1 MAMYL
6 KPLSQ
11 IPKIFTVNNNLLSA
25 TTAHSEQIGKTLT
38 RVLESNQIEC
48 TPKDI
53 ICSPMSVVYKYK
65 VESYNIKKSKLKSIE
80 DSLPMF
86 LNCSSASLGFIPEEE
101 GFAITIPND
110 KRPVVPLGNLFYSLE
125 YQLINSNTKFVLGID
140 SYNKPVIMDF
150 DKIPHMIISG
160 TTGSGKSVAL
170 NVIISSILA
179 NATYKSV
186 QFVMI
191 DPKQVELAKYAKC
204 SKFLN
209 RPIANS
215 SKESLDALGA
225 MKDEMNRR
233 YRLFADTGVVNIG
246 QYNELVDKNNRIL
259 PHLIVVIDELGDL
272 MITNK
277 TLAQNYLVA
286 LGQKSRAA
294 GIHLIC
300 ATQTPRAEIISGKLK
315 ANFTTQIAFQVQNTK
330 ESQIALGVN
339 GAEKLMGKGDGLY
352 FDSEY
357 HGFRNFQS
365 AMVTDDEIEKL
376 IDFIENKSI
385 VD

>member
-1 MAMYL
+1 MAKYL

-11 IPKIFTVNNNLLSA
+11 NIFTVNNKLLSA
-25 TTAHSEQIGKTLT
+25 TTEHSEQIGKTLT
-38 RVLESNQIEC
+38 KILESNQIKC

-53 ICSPMSVVYKYK
+53 VCSPMSVVYKYK
-65 VESYNIKKSKLKSIE
+65 VESYDIKKSKLKGIE

-86 LNCSSASLGFIPEEE
+86 LNCSSVSLGFIPEEE

-110 KRPVVPLGNLFYSLE
+110 QRPVVPLGNILNSVE
-125 YQLINSNTKFVLGID
+125 YQLISSNTKFVLGID

-160 TTGSGKSVAL
+160 TTGSGKSVAI
-170 NVIISSILA
+170 NVLISSILA
-179 NATYKSV
+179 NATYNSV

-209 RPIANS
+209 KPIANS
-215 SKESLDALGA
+215 NRESLDALWD
-225 MKDEMNRR
+225 MKYEMDRR
-233 YRLFADTGVVNIG
+233 YKLFAEKGIVNIG
-246 QYNELVDKNNRIL
+246 QYNELLAKNNEIL
-259 PHLIVVIDELGDL
+259 PHLIVIVDELGDL
-272 MITNK
+272 MVSDKN
-277 TLAQNYLVA
+277 LVQNYLVT

-315 ANFTTQIAFQVQNTK
+315 ANFTTQIAFQVQNTR

-339 GAEKLMGKGDGLY
+339 GAEKLLGKGDGLY

-357 HGFRNFQS
+357 HGFRNFQA
-365 AMVTDDEIEKL
+365 AMVTDEEIEKL

>member
-1 MAMYL
+1 MAKYV

-11 IPKIFTVNNNLLSA
+11 NIFTVNDKLLSA

-38 RVLESNQIEC
+38 RILESNQIKC
-48 TPKDI
+48 TPTDI
-53 ICSPMSVVYKYK
+53 VCSPMSVVYKYK
-65 VESYNIKKSKLKSIE
+65 VESYDIKKSKLKSVEETI
-80 DSLPMF
+80 PMF
-86 LNCSSASLGFIPEEE
+86 LNCSSVSIGFIPEEE

-110 KRPVVPLGNLFYSLE
+110 QRPVVPLGNLLNTLE

-160 TTGSGKSVAL
+160 TTGSGKSVAI

-179 NATYKSV
+179 NATYNSV

-215 SKESLDALGA
+215 NREALDALWD
-225 MKDEMNRR
+225 MKYEMDRR
-233 YRLFADTGVVNIG
+233 YKLFAENGVVNIG
-246 QYNELVDKNNRIL
+246 QYNELLAKKNEIL
-259 PHLIVVIDELGDL
+259 PHLIVIVDELGDL
-272 MITNK
+272 MVRDKN
-277 TLAQNYLVA
+277 LVQNYLVE

-315 ANFTTQIAFQVQNTK
+315 ANFTTQIAFQVQNTR

-339 GAEKLMGKGDGLY
+339 GAEKLLGKGDGLY

-365 AMVTDDEIEKL
+365 AMVTDEEIEKL
-376 IDFIENKSI
+376 IDFIETKSI
-385 VD
+385 ID

>member
-1 MAMYL
+1 MAKYV

-11 IPKIFTVNNNLLSA
+11 NIFTVNDKLLSA

-38 RVLESNQIEC
+38 RILESNQIKC
-48 TPKDI
+48 TPTDI
-53 ICSPMSVVYKYK
+53 VCSPMSVVYKYK
-65 VESYNIKKSKLKSIE
+65 VESYDIKKSKLKSVEETI
-80 DSLPMF
+80 PMF
-86 LNCSSASLGFIPEEE
+86 LNCSSVSIGFIPEEE

-110 KRPVVPLGNLFYSLE
+110 QRPVVPLGNLLNTLE

-160 TTGSGKSVAL
+160 TTGSGKSVAI

-179 NATYKSV
+179 NATYNSV

-204 SKFLN
+204 SNFLN

-215 SKESLDALGA
+215 NREALDALWD
-225 MKDEMNRR
+225 MKYEMDRR
-233 YRLFADTGVVNIG
+233 YKLFAENGVVNIG
-246 QYNELVDKNNRIL
+246 QYNELLAKKNEIL
-259 PHLIVVIDELGDL
+259 PHLIVIVDELGDL
-272 MITNK
+272 MVRDKN
-277 TLAQNYLVA
+277 LVQNYLVE

-315 ANFTTQIAFQVQNTK
+315 ANFTTQIAFQVQNTR

-339 GAEKLMGKGDGLY
+339 GAEKLLGKGDGLY

-365 AMVTDDEIEKL
+365 AMVTDEEIEKL
-376 IDFIENKSI
+376 IDFIETKSI
-385 VD
+385 ID

>member
-1 MAMYL
+1 MAKYV

-11 IPKIFTVNNNLLSA
+11 NIFTVNDKLLSA

-38 RVLESNQIEC
+38 RILESNQIKC
-48 TPKDI
+48 TPTDI
-53 ICSPMSVVYKYK
+53 VCSPMSVVYKYK
-65 VESYNIKKSKLKSIE
+65 VESYDIKKSKLKSVEETI
-80 DSLPMF
+80 PMF
-86 LNCSSASLGFIPEEE
+86 LNCSSVSIGFIPEEE
-101 GFAITIPND
+101 GFAITIPNNQ
-110 KRPVVPLGNLFYSLE
+110 RPIVPLGNLLNTLE

-150 DKIPHMIISG
+150 DKIPHMIVSG

-179 NATYKSV
+179 NATYNSV

-215 SKESLDALGA
+215 NREALDALWE
-225 MKDEMNRR
+225 MKYEMDRR
-233 YRLFADTGVVNIG
+233 YKLFAENGVVNIS
-246 QYNELVDKNNRIL
+246 QYNELLAKKNEIL
-259 PHLIVVIDELGDL
+259 PHLIVIVDELGDL
-272 MITNK
+272 MVSDKN
-277 TLAQNYLVA
+277 LVQNYLVT

-315 ANFTTQIAFQVQNTK
+315 ANFTTQIAFQVQNNR

-339 GAEKLMGKGDGLY
+339 GAEKLLGKGDGLY

-365 AMVTDDEIEKL
+365 AMITDEEIEKL

-385 VD
+385 ID

>member
-1 MAMYL
+1 MAKYI

-11 IPKIFTVNNNLLSA
+11 NIFTVNNKLLSA

-38 RVLESNQIEC
+38 KILESNQIKC

-53 ICSPMSVVYKYK
+53 VCSPMSVVYKYK
-65 VESYNIKKSKLKSIE
+65 VESYDIKKSKLKSIE

-86 LNCSSASLGFIPEEE
+86 LNCSSVSLGFIPEEE

-110 KRPVVPLGNLFYSLE
+110 QRPIVPLGNIFNTVE
-125 YQLINSNTKFVLGID
+125 YQLVNSNTKFVLGID

-150 DKIPHMIISG
+150 NKIPHMIISG
-160 TTGSGKSVAL
+160 TTGSGKSVAI

-179 NATYKSV
+179 NATYNSV

-215 SKESLDALGA
+215 NRESLDALWD
-225 MKDEMNRR
+225 MKYEMDRR
-233 YRLFADTGVVNIG
+233 YRLFAEKGVVNIG
-246 QYNELVDKNNRIL
+246 QYNELLAKNNEVL
-259 PHLIVVIDELGDL
+259 PHLIVIVDELGDL
-272 MITNK
+272 MVSNK
-277 TLAQNYLVA
+277 NLVQDYLVA

-315 ANFTTQIAFQVQNTK
+315 ANFTTQIAFQVQNTR

-339 GAEKLMGKGDGLY
+339 GAEKLLGKGDGLY

-357 HGFRNFQS
+357 HGFRNFQA
-365 AMVTDDEIEKL
+365 AMVTDNEIEKL

>member
-1 MAMYL
+1 MAKYI

-11 IPKIFTVNNNLLSA
+11 NIFTVNNKLLSA
-25 TTAHSEQIGKTLT
+25 TTEHSEQISRTLT
-38 RVLESNQIEC
+38 RILESNQIKC

-53 ICSPMSVVYKYK
+53 VCSPMSVVYKYK
-65 VESYNIKKSKLKSIE
+65 VESYDIKKSKLKSIE

-86 LNCSSASLGFIPEEE
+86 LNCSSVSLGFIPEEE

-110 KRPVVPLGNLFYSLE
+110 QRPIVPLGNILNSLE

-140 SYNKPVIMDF
+140 SYNKPVVMDF

-160 TTGSGKSVAL
+160 TTGSGKSVAI

-179 NATYKSV
+179 NATYNAV

-215 SKESLDALGA
+215 NREAIDALGD
-225 MKDEMNRR
+225 MKYEMDRR
-233 YRLFADTGVVNIG
+233 YREFAENGVVNIG
-246 QYNELVDKNNRIL
+246 QYNELLAKKNEVL
-259 PHLIVVIDELGDL
+259 PHLIVIIDELGDL
-272 MITNK
+272 MVSDKN
-277 TLAQNYLVA
+277 LVQNYLVT

-315 ANFTTQIAFQVQNTK
+315 ANFTTQIAFQVQNTR

-339 GAEKLMGKGDGLY
+339 GAEKLLGKGDGLY

-357 HGFRNFQS
+357 HGFRNFQA
-365 AMVTDDEIEKL
+365 AMVTDNEIEKL

>member
-1 MAMYL
+1 MAKYV

-11 IPKIFTVNNNLLSA
+11 NIFTVNDKMLSA
-25 TTAHSEQIGKTLT
+25 TTAHSELIGKTLT
-38 RVLESNQIEC
+38 RILESNQIKC
-48 TPKDI
+48 TPTGI
-53 ICSPMSVVYKYK
+53 VCSPMSVVYKYK
-65 VESYNIKKSKLKSIE
+65 VESYDLKKSKLKSVEETI
-80 DSLPMF
+80 PMF
-86 LNCSSASLGFIPEEE
+86 LNCSSVSIGFIPEEE
-101 GFAITIPND
+101 GFAITIPNTQ
-110 KRPVVPLGNLFYSLE
+110 RPVVPLGNLLNTLE

-179 NATYKSV
+179 NATYNSV

-215 SKESLDALGA
+215 NREALDALWE
-225 MKDEMNRR
+225 MKYEMDRR
-233 YRLFADTGVVNIG
+233 YKLFAENGVVNIG
-246 QYNELVDKNNRIL
+246 QYNELLAKKNEIL
-259 PHLIVVIDELGDL
+259 PHLIVIVDELGDL
-272 MITNK
+272 MVSDKN
-277 TLAQNYLVA
+277 LVQNYLVT

-315 ANFTTQIAFQVQNTK
+315 ANFTTQIAFQVQNTR

-339 GAEKLMGKGDGLY
+339 GAEKLLGKGDGLY

-365 AMVTDDEIEKL
+365 AMVTDEEIEKL

-385 VD
+385 ID

>member
-1 MAMYL
+1 MAKYI

-11 IPKIFTVNNNLLSA
+11 NIFTVNNKLLSA
-25 TTAHSEQIGKTLT
+25 TTEHSEQISRTLT
-38 RVLESNQIEC
+38 RILESNQIKC

-53 ICSPMSVVYKYK
+53 VCSPMSVVYKYK
-65 VESYNIKKSKLKSIE
+65 VESYDIKKSKLKSIE

-86 LNCSSASLGFIPEEE
+86 LNCSSVSLGFIPEEE

-110 KRPVVPLGNLFYSLE
+110 QRPIVPLGNILNSLE

-140 SYNKPVIMDF
+140 SYNKPVVMDF

-160 TTGSGKSVAL
+160 TTGSGKSVAI

-179 NATYKSV
+179 NATYNAV

-215 SKESLDALGA
+215 NREAIDALGD
-225 MKDEMNRR
+225 MKYEMDRR
-233 YRLFADTGVVNIG
+233 YREFAENGVVNIG
-246 QYNELVDKNNRIL
+246 QYNELLAKKNEVL
-259 PHLIVVIDELGDL
+259 PHLIVIIDELGDL
-272 MITNK
+272 MVSDKN
-277 TLAQNYLVA
+277 LVQNYLVT

-315 ANFTTQIAFQVQNTK
+315 ANFTTQIAFQVQNTR

-339 GAEKLMGKGDGLY
+339 GAEKLLGKGDGLY
-352 FDSEY
+352 FDSEC
-357 HGFRNFQS
+357 HGFRNFQA
-365 AMVTDDEIEKL
+365 AMVTDNEIEKL

>member
-1 MAMYL
+1 MAKYV

-11 IPKIFTVNNNLLSA
+11 NIFTVNDKLLSA

-38 RVLESNQIEC
+38 RILESNQIKC
-48 TPKDI
+48 TPTDI
-53 ICSPMSVVYKYK
+53 VCSPMSVVYKYK
-65 VESYNIKKSKLKSIE
+65 VESYDIKKSKLKSVEETI
-80 DSLPMF
+80 PMF
-86 LNCSSASLGFIPEEE
+86 LNCSSVSIGFIPEEE
-101 GFAITIPND
+101 GFAITIPNTQ
-110 KRPVVPLGNLFYSLE
+110 RPVVPLGNLLNTLE

-179 NATYKSV
+179 NATYNSV

-191 DPKQVELAKYAKC
+191 DPKQVELAKYANC

-215 SKESLDALGA
+215 NREALDALWE
-225 MKDEMNRR
+225 MKYEMDRR
-233 YRLFADTGVVNIG
+233 YKLFAENGVVNIG
-246 QYNELVDKNNRIL
+246 QYNELLAKKNEIL
-259 PHLIVVIDELGDL
+259 PHLIVIVDELGDL
-272 MITNK
+272 MVSDKN
-277 TLAQNYLVA
+277 LVQNYLVT

-300 ATQTPRAEIISGKLK
+300 ATQTPRAEILSGKLK
-315 ANFTTQIAFQVQNTK
+315 ANFTTQIAFQVQNTR

-339 GAEKLMGKGDGLY
+339 GAEKLLGKGDGLY
-352 FDSEY
+352 FDSDY

-365 AMVTDDEIEKL
+365 AMVTDEEIEKL

-385 VD
+385 ID

>member
-1 MAMYL
+1 MAKYV

-11 IPKIFTVNNNLLSA
+11 NIFTVNDKLLSA

-38 RVLESNQIEC
+38 RILESNQIKC
-48 TPKDI
+48 TPTDI
-53 ICSPMSVVYKYK
+53 VCSPMSVVYKYK
-65 VESYNIKKSKLKSIE
+65 VESYDIKKSKLKSVEETI
-80 DSLPMF
+80 PMF
-86 LNCSSASLGFIPEEE
+86 LNCSSVSIGFIPEEE
-101 GFAITIPND
+101 GFAITIPNTQ
-110 KRPVVPLGNLFYSLE
+110 RPVVPLGNLLNTLE

-179 NATYKSV
+179 NATYNSV
-186 QFVMI
+186 QFVMV
-191 DPKQVELAKYAKC
+191 DPKQVELAKYANC

-215 SKESLDALGA
+215 NREALDALWE
-225 MKDEMNRR
+225 MKYEMDRR
-233 YRLFADTGVVNIG
+233 YKLFAENGVVNIG
-246 QYNELVDKNNRIL
+246 QYNELLAKKNEIL
-259 PHLIVVIDELGDL
+259 PHLIVIVDELGDL
-272 MITNK
+272 MVSDKN
-277 TLAQNYLVA
+277 LVQNYLVT

-300 ATQTPRAEIISGKLK
+300 ATQTPRAEILSGKLK
-315 ANFTTQIAFQVQNTK
+315 ANFTTQIAFQVQNTR

-339 GAEKLMGKGDGLY
+339 GAEKLLGKGDGLY
-352 FDSEY
+352 FDSDY

-365 AMVTDDEIEKL
+365 AMVTDEEIEKL

-385 VD
+385 ID

>member
-1 MAMYL
+1 MAKYL

-11 IPKIFTVNNNLLSA
+11 NIFTVNNKLLSA
-25 TTAHSEQIGKTLT
+25 TTEHSEQIGKTLT
-38 RVLESNQIEC
+38 RILESNQIKC

-53 ICSPMSVVYKYK
+53 VCSPMSVVYKYK
-65 VESYNIKKSKLKSIE
+65 VESYDIKKSKLKSIE

-86 LNCSSASLGFIPEEE
+86 LNCSSVSLGFIPEEE

-110 KRPVVPLGNLFYSLE
+110 QRPIVPLGNILNSLE
-125 YQLINSNTKFVLGID
+125 YQLIDSNTKFVLGID

-160 TTGSGKSVAL
+160 TTGSGKSVAI

-179 NATYKSV
+179 NATYNSV

-215 SKESLDALGA
+215 NREALDALWD
-225 MKDEMNRR
+225 MKYEMDRR
-233 YRLFADTGVVNIG
+233 YKLFAENGVVNIG
-246 QYNELVDKNNRIL
+246 QYNELLAKNNEIL
-259 PHLIVVIDELGDL
+259 PHLIVIVDELGDL
-272 MITNK
+272 MVSDKN
-277 TLAQNYLVA
+277 LVQNYLVT

-315 ANFTTQIAFQVQNTK
+315 ANFTTQIAFQVQNTR

-339 GAEKLMGKGDGLY
+339 GAEKLLGKGDGLY

-357 HGFRNFQS
+357 HGFRNFQA
-365 AMVTDDEIEKL
+365 AMVTDNEIEKL

>member
-1 MAMYL
+1 MAKYV

-11 IPKIFTVNNNLLSA
+11 NIFTVNDKLLSA

-38 RVLESNQIEC
+38 RILESNQIKC
-48 TPKDI
+48 TPTDI
-53 ICSPMSVVYKYK
+53 VCSPMSVVYKYK
-65 VESYNIKKSKLKSIE
+65 VESYDIKKSKLKSIE
-80 DSLPMF
+80 ETIPMF
-86 LNCSSASLGFIPEEE
+86 LNCSSVSIGFIPEEE
-101 GFAITIPND
+101 GFAITIPNTQ
-110 KRPVVPLGNLFYSLE
+110 RPIVPIGNLFNTLE
-125 YQLINSNTKFVLGID
+125 YQLINSNTKFVLGVD

-179 NATYKSV
+179 NATYNSV

-204 SKFLN
+204 FKFLN

-215 SKESLDALGA
+215 NREALDALWE
-225 MKDEMNRR
+225 MKYEMDRR
-233 YRLFADTGVVNIG
+233 YKLFAENGVVNIG
-246 QYNELVDKNNRIL
+246 QYNELLAKKNEIL
-259 PHLIVVIDELGDL
+259 PHLIVIVDELGDL
-272 MITNK
+272 MVSDKN
-277 TLAQNYLVA
+277 LVQNYLVT

-315 ANFTTQIAFQVQNTK
+315 ANFTTQIAFQVQNTR

-339 GAEKLMGKGDGLY
+339 GAEKLLGKGDGLY

-365 AMVTDDEIEKL
+365 AMVTDEEIEKL

-385 VD
+385 ID

>member
-1 MAMYL
+1 MAKYV

-11 IPKIFTVNNNLLSA
+11 NIFTVNDKLLSA

-38 RVLESNQIEC
+38 RILESNQIKC
-48 TPKDI
+48 TPTDI
-53 ICSPMSVVYKYK
+53 VCSPMSVVYKYK
-65 VESYNIKKSKLKSIE
+65 VESYDIKKSKLKSVEETI
-80 DSLPMF
+80 PMF
-86 LNCSSASLGFIPEEE
+86 LNCSSVSLGFIPEEE
-101 GFAITIPND
+101 GFAITIPNTQ
-110 KRPVVPLGNLFYSLE
+110 RPVVPLGNLFNTLE
-125 YQLINSNTKFVLGID
+125 YQLINSNTKFVLGVD

-179 NATYKSV
+179 NATYNSV

-191 DPKQVELAKYAKC
+191 DPKQVELAKYANC

-215 SKESLDALGA
+215 NREALDALWE
-225 MKDEMNRR
+225 MKYEMDRR
-233 YRLFADTGVVNIG
+233 YKLFAENGVVNIG
-246 QYNELVDKNNRIL
+246 QYNELLAKKNEIL
-259 PHLIVVIDELGDL
+259 PHLIVIVDELGDL
-272 MITNK
+272 MVSDKN
-277 TLAQNYLVA
+277 LVQNYLVT

-315 ANFTTQIAFQVQNTK
+315 ANFTTQIAFQVQNTR

-339 GAEKLMGKGDGLY
+339 GAEKLLGKGDGLY

-365 AMVTDDEIEKL
+365 AMVTDEEIEKL

-385 VD
+385 ID

>member
-1 MAMYL
+1 MAKYL

-11 IPKIFTVNNNLLSA
+11 NIFTVNNQLLSA
-25 TTAHSEQIGKTLT
+25 TTEHSEQIGKTLT
-38 RVLESNQIEC
+38 KILESNQIKC

-53 ICSPMSVVYKYK
+53 VCSPMSVVYKYK
-65 VESYNIKKSKLKSIE
+65 VESYDIKKSKLKGIE

-86 LNCSSASLGFIPEEE
+86 LNCSSVSLGFIPEEE

-110 KRPVVPLGNLFYSLE
+110 QRPVVPLGNILNSVE
-125 YQLINSNTKFVLGID
+125 YQLISSNTKFVLGID

-160 TTGSGKSVAL
+160 TTGSGKSVAI

-179 NATYKSV
+179 NATYNSV

-215 SKESLDALGA
+215 NRESLDALWD
-225 MKDEMNRR
+225 MKYEMDRR
-233 YRLFADTGVVNIG
+233 YKLFAEKGIVNIG
-246 QYNELVDKNNRIL
+246 QYNELLAKNNEIL
-259 PHLIVVIDELGDL
+259 PHLIVIVDELGDL
-272 MITNK
+272 MVSDKN
-277 TLAQNYLVA
+277 LVQNYLVT

-315 ANFTTQIAFQVQNTK
+315 ANFTTQIAFQVQNTR

-339 GAEKLMGKGDGLY
+339 GAEKLLGKGDGLY

-357 HGFRNFQS
+357 HGFRNFQA
-365 AMVTDDEIEKL
+365 AMVTDEEIEKL

>member
-1 MAMYL
+1 MAKYL

-11 IPKIFTVNNNLLSA
+11 NIFTVNNKLLSA

-38 RVLESNQIEC
+38 RILESNQIKC

-53 ICSPMSVVYKYK
+53 VCSPMSVVYKYK
-65 VESYNIKKSKLKSIE
+65 VESYDIKKSKLKSIE

-86 LNCSSASLGFIPEEE
+86 LNCSSVSLGFIPEEE
-101 GFAITIPND
+101 GFAITIPNNQ
-110 KRPVVPLGNLFYSLE
+110 RPIVPLGNILNSVE

-160 TTGSGKSVAL
+160 TTGSGKSVAI

-179 NATYKSV
+179 NAIYNSV

-209 RPIANS
+209 RSIANS
-215 SKESLDALGA
+215 NRESLDALWD
-225 MKDEMNRR
+225 MKYEMDRR
-233 YRLFADTGVVNIG
+233 YKLFAEKGVVNIG
-246 QYNELVDKNNRIL
+246 QYNNLLAKNNEVL
-259 PHLIVVIDELGDL
+259 PHLIVIIDELGDL
-272 MITNK
+272 MVSDKN
-277 TLAQNYLVA
+277 LVQNYLVT

-315 ANFTTQIAFQVQNTK
+315 ANFTTQIAFQVQNTR

-339 GAEKLMGKGDGLY
+339 GAEKLLGKGDGLY

-357 HGFRNFQS
+357 HGFRNFQA
-365 AMVTDDEIEKL
+365 AMVTDDEIERL

>member
-1 MAMYL
+1 MAKYL

-11 IPKIFTVNNNLLSA
+11 NIFTVNNKLLSA
-25 TTAHSEQIGKTLT
+25 TTEHSEQIGKTLT
-38 RVLESNQIEC
+38 KILESNQIKC

-53 ICSPMSVVYKYK
+53 VCSPMSVVYKYK
-65 VESYNIKKSKLKSIE
+65 VESYDIKKSKLKSIE

-86 LNCSSASLGFIPEEE
+86 LNCSSVSLGFIPEEE

-110 KRPVVPLGNLFYSLE
+110 QRPIVPLGNLLNSVE

-150 DKIPHMIISG
+150 NKIPHMIISG
-160 TTGSGKSVAL
+160 TTGSGKSIAI

-179 NATYKSV
+179 NAVYNSV

-215 SKESLDALGA
+215 DRESLDALWD
-225 MKDEMNRR
+225 MKYEMDKR
-233 YRLFADTGVVNIG
+233 YRLFAENGVVNIG
-246 QYNELVDKNNRIL
+246 QYNDLLAKNNEVL
-259 PHLIVVIDELGDL
+259 PHLIVIVDELGDL
-272 MITNK
+272 MVSNK
-277 TLAQNYLVA
+277 GLVQDYLVA

-300 ATQTPRAEIISGKLK
+300 ATQSPRAEIISGKLK
-315 ANFTTQIAFQVQNTK
+315 ANFTTQIAFQVKNTK
-330 ESQIALGVN
+330 ESQIAIDIN
-339 GAEKLMGKGDGLY
+339 GAEKLLGKGDGLY

-357 HGFRNFQS
+357 HGFRNFQA
-365 AMVTDDEIEKL
+365 AMVTDEEIEKL